1 MRTPEE
7 LELLYNKFNND
18 VKTKSRWL
26 RALIAFDQ
34 LVDVMFWNNSQD
46 ETISSKI
53 GRKKLNNTSNWFED
67 KLCCLLS
74 KFAYNHCSKSLGE

>member
-1 MRTPEE
+1 MRNDKE
-7 LELLYNKFNND
+7 LEVLYAKFEND

-34 LVDVMFWNNSQD
+34 LIGVMFWNNSQD

-53 GRKKLNNTSNWFED
+53 GRKKLLHKTNWFEE

-74 KFAYNHCSKSLGE
+74 KLDYNHCNKSIGE

>member
-1 MRTPEE
+1 MRTEKE
-7 LELLYNKFNND
+7 LEVLYSKFEND

-26 RALIAFDQ
+26 RAMIAFDQ
-34 LVDVMFWNNSQD
+34 LVGVLFWDNSQD

-53 GRKKLNNTSNWFED
+53 HRKKEQGKANWFEN

-74 KFAYNHCSKSLGE
+74 KLEYNHCYKSRGE

>member
-7 LELLYNKFNND
+7 LGILYTKFEND

-34 LVDVMFWNNSQD
+34 LIGVIFWNNSQD

-53 GRKKLNNTSNWFED
+53 GRKKLKNKANWFEEG
-67 KLCCLLS
+67 LCCLLS
-74 KFAYNHCSKSLGE
+74 KLDYNHCNKSIGE

>member
-7 LELLYNKFNND
+7 LDVLYTKFDND
-18 VKTKSRWL
+18 VKTKPRWL

-34 LVDVMFWNNSQD
+34 LLGVIFWNNSQD

-53 GRKKLNNTSNWFED
+53 HRKKEQGKSNWFED

-74 KFAYNHCSKSLGE
+74 KLEYNHCYKSRGE

>member
-1 MRTPEE
+1 MRTNEE
-7 LELLYNKFNND
+7 LELLYNKFDND

-34 LVDVMFWNNSQD
+34 LVGVIIWNNSQD

-53 GRKKLNNTSNWFED
+53 GRKKLGNKASWFEN

-74 KFAYNHCSKSLGE
+74 KLDYNHCNKSLGE